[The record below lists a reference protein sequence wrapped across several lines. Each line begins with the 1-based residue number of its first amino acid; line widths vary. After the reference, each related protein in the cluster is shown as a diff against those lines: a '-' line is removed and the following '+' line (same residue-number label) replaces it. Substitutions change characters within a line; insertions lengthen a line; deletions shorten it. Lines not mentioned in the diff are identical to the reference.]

1 MATPYE
7 WRIDAIEDTANRADR
22 RLYKIDSLRTEVSHL
37 ETQLR
42 ESRSEAESLRIRLEA
57 LEYSLDQLRDEV
69 RSRT

>member
-1 MATPYE
+1 MASPYE
-7 WRIDAIEDTANRADR
+7 WRIDSIEATANRADR
-22 RLYKIDSLRTEVSHL
+22 RLHEIDSLRSEVSHL

-42 ESRSEAESLRIRLEA
+42 EARSEAESSRIRLET